1 MQGVATPEEQ
11 GRLVVKARV
20 DQCGD
25 FWGSGQLGADGQEN
39 VTVAVSLQPDVKW
52 FFYRGGLSETIL
64 WGYMKL
70 ASLLVM

>member
-11 GRLVVKARV
+11 GRRVVKARV

-39 VTVAVSLQPDVKW
+39 VTVAVSLQPDVK
-52 FFYRGGLSETIL
+52 
-64 WGYMKL
+64 
-70 ASLLVM
+70 